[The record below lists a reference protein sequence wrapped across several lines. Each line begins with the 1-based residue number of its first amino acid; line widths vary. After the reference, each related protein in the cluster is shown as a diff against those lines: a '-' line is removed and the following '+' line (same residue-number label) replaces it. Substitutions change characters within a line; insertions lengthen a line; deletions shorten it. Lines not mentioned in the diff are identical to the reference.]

1 MRSILR
7 LLAVLIISVGMNSV
21 CFSQHDEQI
30 KKQFETVQSFAK
42 MDPETFDPELVV
54 KHTYPPLIEMIGG
67 REQYLETIKM
77 AMEIGDDDDDYEDYE
92 DEEVPGSKTEVS
104 EIGQVYD
111 TGEELQAIVQIHD
124 IEIYSEDYQEVFK
137 RYQLAISRD
146 GGSFWYF
153 VDGTLDWSK
162 VVPNLHK
169 AIDQPEND

>member
-1 MRSILR
+1 MTSMRR
-7 LLAVLIISVGMNSV
+7 LLTVLIISAGMNSV

-42 MDPETFDPELVV
+42 MDPEAFDPELVV
-54 KHTYPPLIEMIGG
+54 KYTYPPLIEMIGG
-67 REQYLETIKM
+67 REQYIETIKM
-77 AMEIGDDDDDYEDYE
+77 AMEMGDDLDDDEYYV
-92 DEEVPGSKTEVS
+92 DEEESESKIVLANIGEVYS
-104 EIGQVYD
+104 
-111 TGEELQAIVQIHD
+111 TGEELQAVIEIHD

-153 VDGTLDWSK
+153 VDGTLDWST